1 LQLLT
6 SATVVEYTMKFLQES
21 KEKKLKVS
29 KQKEDNNRESKEGN
43 QTITTSSSNINTT
56 TNKLPTA
63 IFSTEFNMV
72 MLNGSAMHKHQLDN
86 FTLTS
91 ISIPNNL
98 TAVYNGTASI
108 TMKEGPV
115 HNVPVSIMIINDNVI
130 SISVDPTKVNN
141 HFENTPIFGTLL
153 KHVIVKK

>member
-1 LQLLT
+1 
-6 SATVVEYTMKFLQES
+6 MKFLQES

-43 QTITTSSSNINTT
+43 QTITTSSNINTT

-72 MLNGSAMHKHQLDN
+72 ILNGSAMHKHQLDN

>member
-1 LQLLT
+1 
-6 SATVVEYTMKFLQES
+6 MKFLQES

-29 KQKEDNNRESKEGN
+29 KQKEDSNRESKEGN

-153 KHVIVKK
+153 KHVIIKK

>member
-1 LQLLT
+1 MQLLT

-141 HFENTPIFGTLL
+141 HFENTPIFGTLV

>member
-1 LQLLT
+1 
-6 SATVVEYTMKFLQES
+6 MKFLQES